1 MTRNLPEIYAI
12 GLVDGRATV
21 KVAENKDY
29 IDDVIWETIE
39 ILGEA
44 IECAIEFDGDWT
56 KIVGQYRFETEEK
69 PWAFWIDNNNILWG
83 QHLLDSSTKIE
94 LSNEVVKLTAVKGY
108 RNIIFP
114 DKDQGL
120 VVMYIKEDGLVYY
133 RSRIFTSEGIYV
145 WDNEILVTEFTKI
158 ATAIRSFRTNDYRIG
173 FIIEDTDGISTMLL
187 TDRNWAGIAIGS
199 EKIYANPYEIHL
211 DLQELDY
218 VNGQHEDI
226 NLQANPYSIDFDL
239 RYADTDNEFVEIY
252 NEPITLIDENEEEYQ
267 DWGKVLVFKT
277 QNKLYNLNKSDFEI
291 VDSSN
296 RSYNPDTIEEID
308 GFNYV
313 YKLNF
318 IDLNN
323 FNNVNIV
330 GTLKFKGLITTNGV
344 DIPYLPFEKVFY
356 PLNLVPTEVPIP
368 EVVEVWNE

>member
-1 MTRNLPEIYAI
+1 MTRNPPEIYAI

-56 KIVGQYRFETEEK
+56 KMVSQYRFETEEK

-83 QHLLDSSTKIE
+83 QHLLDNSTKIE
-94 LSNEVVKLTAVKGY
+94 LSNEVVKLTAVRGY

-114 DKDQGL
+114 DMDQGL

-133 RSRIFTSEGIYV
+133 RSRIFASEGIYV

-199 EKIYANPYEIHL
+199 EKIQAYPYEIHL
-211 DLQELDY
+211 DLIELDY
-218 VNGQHEDI
+218 ENTYEDI
-226 NLQANPYSIDFDL
+226 HIQANPYDIKLDLLFGSTENSIL
-239 RYADTDNEFVEIY
+239 IAENT
-252 NEPITLIDENEEEYQ
+252 PITKLDENEEEYD
-267 DWGKVLVFKT
+267 DWGWVIEFEV
-277 QNKLYNLNKSDFEI
+277 QN
-291 VDSSN
+291 
-296 RSYNPDTIEEID
+296 
-308 GFNYV
+308 
-313 YKLNF
+313 
-318 IDLNN
+318 
-323 FNNVNIV
+323 
-330 GTLKFKGLITTNGV
+330 
-344 DIPYLPFEKVFY
+344 
-356 PLNLVPTEVPIP
+356 PIP
-368 EVVEVWNE
+368 ELLLEKIVVTDTSNSSAIPMASIEDLGYNKYKLSASDAIESGFNNILGNIQIDITNVINEAGYTYENMSYTFTPMNLEPTDIPIPVVVEVWNE

>member
-1 MTRNLPEIYAI
+1 MTRNPPEIYAI

-83 QHLLDSSTKIE
+83 QHLLDNSTKIE

-108 RNIIFP
+108 RNIIFT

-133 RSRIFTSEGIYV
+133 RSRIFASEGIYV

-199 EKIYANPYEIHL
+199 EKIIAYPYEIYL
-211 DLQELDY
+211 DLIDLDY
-218 VNGQHEDI
+218 VNGYEDI
-226 NLQANPYSIDFDL
+226 NLKANPYSIDFDL
-239 RYADTDNEFVEIY
+239 RYADTDNEFIEIY

-267 DWGKVLVFKT
+267 DWGKVLIFKT
-277 QNKLYNLNKSDFEI
+277 QNKLYNLDKSDFEI

-296 RSYNPDTIEEID
+296 KSYFADTIEEID

-318 IDLNN
+318 IDINN
-323 FNNVNIV
+323 FNNVNLI

-344 DIPYLPFEKVFY
+344 DVQYLPFEKVFH

-368 EVVEVWNE
+368 VVVEVWNE

>member
-44 IECAIEFDGDWT
+44 KECAIEFDGDWT

-83 QHLLDSSTKIE
+83 QHLLDNSTKIE

-133 RSRIFTSEGIYV
+133 RSRILTSEGIYV
-145 WDNEILVTEFTKI
+145 WDNEVLVEQFVGI
-158 ATAIRSFRTNDYRIG
+158 AVNVRSFRTNDYRIG

-187 TDRNWAGIAIGS
+187 TDRNWAGIAIGFETIS
-199 EKIYANPYEIHL
+199 VAPATL
-211 DLQELDY
+211 
-218 VNGQHEDI
+218 DI
-226 NLQANPYSIDFDL
+226 NLIPIEYINAVEQETLTVAPAELSVTL
-239 RYADTDNEFVEIY
+239 LYADTNNAVSAI
-252 NEPITLIDENEEEYQ
+252 NIPKIMINEEEEEYD
-267 DWGKVLVFKT
+267 DWGWVIELTFDHPIPTLSLAEVVVTNIDSSTTITMASIEKV
-277 QNKLYNLNKSDFEI
+277 SDEIYRLHVSDI
-291 VDSSN
+291 VDSG
-296 RSYNPDTIEEID
+296 I
-308 GFNYV
+308 
-313 YKLNF
+313 
-318 IDLNN
+318 
-323 FNNVNIV
+323 NNVSGDIKVTVTGAINPA
-330 GTLKFKGLITTNGV
+330 GYTYITMEHTFTP
-344 DIPYLPFEKVFY
+344 I
-356 PLNLVPTEVPIP
+356 NLVPTFIPLP
-368 EVVEVWNE
+368 EVEVIFNE

>member
-83 QHLLDSSTKIE
+83 QHLLDNSTKIE

-199 EKIYANPYEIHL
+199 EKIYAYPYEIHL
-211 DLQELDY
+211 DLIELDY
-218 VNGQHEDI
+218 ENRYDDI
-226 NLQANPYSIDFDL
+226 HLKANPYEIKLGLLFGSTENSIL
-239 RYADTDNEFVEIY
+239 TAENKPNES
-252 NEPITLIDENEEEYQ
+252 D
-267 DWGKVLVFKT
+267 DWGWIIEFEV
-277 QNKLYNLNKSDFEI
+277 QNPIIELLLENIVVTDVSNSSTILMANIDDLGDNKYRLTA
-291 VDSSN
+291 SN
-296 RSYNPDTIEEID
+296 IIES
-308 GFNYV
+308 G
-313 YKLNF
+313 
-318 IDLNN
+318 
-323 FNNVNIV
+323 FNNVLGDI
-330 GTLKFKGLITTNGV
+330 KIDITGV
-344 DIPYLPFEKVFY
+344 YNEAGYEYEAMAYTFTPV
-356 PLNLVPTEVPIP
+356 NLVPTNIPVP

>member
-1 MTRNLPEIYAI
+1 MTRNPPEIYAI

-83 QHLLDSSTKIE
+83 QHLLDNSTKIE

-108 RNIIFP
+108 RNIIFT

-133 RSRIFTSEGIYV
+133 RSRIFASEGIYV

-173 FIIEDTDGISTMLL
+173 FIIEDTDVISTMLL

-199 EKIYANPYEIHL
+199 EKIIAYPYEIYL

-218 VNGQHEDI
+218 ENAYEDI
-226 NLQANPYSIDFDL
+226 HIQANPYD
-239 RYADTDNEFVEIY
+239 
-252 NEPITLIDENEEEYQ
+252 ITLDLLFASTENSILSSENKPIVMLDENEEEYN
-267 DWGKVLVFKT
+267 DWGW
-277 QNKLYNLNKSDFEI
+277 
-291 VDSSN
+291 
-296 RSYNPDTIEEID
+296 TIEFEVENPIVGILIENVVVTD
-308 GFNYV
+308 TSNSSAIPITSIESLGDNKYRLTASDV
-313 YKLNF
+313 
-318 IDLNN
+318 IESG
-323 FNNVNIV
+323 FNNVLGNIQID
-330 GTLKFKGLITTNGV
+330 ITGV
-344 DIPYLPFEKVFY
+344 YNEAGYEYEAMTYTFTPA
-356 PLNLVPTEVPIP
+356 NLVPTDIPVP

>member
-1 MTRNLPEIYAI
+1 MTRNPPEIYAI

-83 QHLLDSSTKIE
+83 QHLLDNSTKIE

-108 RNIIFP
+108 RNIIFT
-114 DKDQGL
+114 DMDQGL

-133 RSRIFTSEGIYV
+133 RSRIFASEGIYV

-187 TDRNWAGIAIGS
+187 TDRSWAGIAIGS
-199 EKIYANPYEIHL
+199 ERIIAYPYEIKL
-211 DLQELDY
+211 DLFDLDY
-218 VNGQHEDI
+218 VEGYEEI
-226 NLQANPYSIDFDL
+226 NLKANPYSIDFDL
-239 RYADTDNEFVEIY
+239 RYADTDNEFMEIY
-252 NEPITLIDENEEEYQ
+252 NEPITLINESEEEYQ
-267 DWGKVLVFKT
+267 DWGKVLIFKT

-296 RSYNPDTIEEID
+296 KPYNPDTIEEID

-318 IDLNN
+318 IDTNN
-323 FNNVNIV
+323 FNNVNLI

-344 DIPYLPFEKVFY
+344 DVPYDTFEKVFH

-368 EVVEVWNE
+368 VVMEVWNE

>member
-83 QHLLDSSTKIE
+83 QHLLDNSTKIE

-211 DLQELDY
+211 DLIDLDY
-218 VNGQHEDI
+218 ENTYEDI
-226 NLQANPYSIDFDL
+226 HIQANPYSIDFDL
-239 RYADTDNEFVEIY
+239 RYAGTDNEFIEIY
-252 NEPITLIDENEEEYQ
+252 NEPITLINESDEEYQ
-267 DWGKVLVFKT
+267 DWGKVLIFKT
-277 QNKLYNLNKSDFEI
+277 QNKLYNLDKSDFEI

-296 RSYNPDTIEEID
+296 KSYNPDTIEEID

-323 FNNVNIV
+323 FNNVNLV

-344 DIPYLPFEKVFY
+344 DVPYDTFEKVFH

-368 EVVEVWNE
+368 VVVEVWNE